1 MAATKKTRGLGKGL
15 DALFGNVEVPLSE
28 SSSHADEWKTKNVDI
43 ETDVNRPQ
51 VNETNVQMQ
60 NGSKENSSDGIAYI
74 DINQI
79 KPNSKQPRKVFD
91 EEKLEELA
99 ASIRE
104 HGLIQPVILRKAER
118 GYEIVTGERRWRA
131 CRIIGIKE
139 IPCIVK
145 ELSDEENMLLA
156 IIENMQRED
165 LNPIEE
171 AEGLKQMID
180 TYGLTQEEVSRS
192 VGKSRPYIANSLRL
206 LKLPENI
213 AQYLSEGKL
222 SAGHAKAL
230 AGVEDEKM
238 QLWLAEE
245 IIKKEL
251 SVRQL
256 EKMIR
261 EGKPKGRKAAIAKA
275 KSADVKKV
283 EDDLKNALGTR
294 VVLNQ
299 NKKGNKGKIE
309 IEFYSKEELERLIEL
324 LKRLN

>member
-60 NGSKENSSDGIAYI
+60 SDSKENSSDGIAYI

-118 GYEIVTGERRWRA
+118 GYEIVAGERRWRA

-324 LKRLN
+324 LKRLD